1 MNTLLTTLIIII
13 TIASTVNFIFN
24 GMIPFASAKSANDTE
39 GKIKSVQKMCISF
52 VGYLIVTI
60 MLAFI

>member
-1 MNTLLTTLIIII
+1 MNTLLITLIIII

-39 GKIKSVQKMCISF
+39 GKIKSVQKKQIH
-52 VGYLIVTI
+52 
-60 MLAFI
+60 